1 MDGTGTT
8 DPPSYDQISSHPV
21 PAAYPHQQAPTVE
34 PFKSANLHTQEPPS
48 LQTTVIVTSPNV
60 GPDPTTI
67 ICPSCRATV
76 VTRLE
81 YETTTKTH
89 LCAGLLCLFLC
100 WPCAFVPYC
109 STSCRDANHYC
120 PNCGSFIGTYR
131 K

>member
-1 MDGTGTT
+1 MEPTKSEL
-8 DPPSYDQISSHPV
+8 PSYEQIDHGV
-21 PAAYPHQQAPTVE
+21 PGAYPHHAPPMVVDTD
-34 PFKSANLHTQEPPS
+34 PIKSQEPPL
-48 LQTTVIVTSPNV
+48 LQTTVIVTSPQV

-76 VTRLE
+76 VTRME

-100 WPCAFVPYC
+100 WPCAFIPYC
-109 STSCRDANHYC
+109 STACRDANHYC
-120 PNCGSFIGTYR
+120 PNCGSFIGSYR